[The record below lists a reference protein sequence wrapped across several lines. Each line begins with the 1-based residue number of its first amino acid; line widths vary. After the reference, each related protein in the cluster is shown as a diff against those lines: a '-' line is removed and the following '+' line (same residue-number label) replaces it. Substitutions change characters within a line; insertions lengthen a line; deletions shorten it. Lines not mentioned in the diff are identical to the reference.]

1 VAVGTNFLVAAT
13 CFGGAQEISRELRAS
28 EPEHWLDC
36 ALGGLA
42 SGALLGHFQGGR
54 ARALPMGILFAGVGT
69 GLEQGYIQYREYR
82 IRHFLSSL
90 PSESESLIAEP
101 TADVE
106 EEKLG
111 GDNSWNLP
119 DWFPIQML
127 SAEEAARRALE
138 QERKRQ
144 QTLKKLQIGES
155 QHSS

>member
-1 VAVGTNFLVAAT
+1 
-13 CFGGAQEISRELRAS
+13 
-28 EPEHWLDC
+28 
-36 ALGGLA
+36 
-42 SGALLGHFQGGR
+42 
-54 ARALPMGILFAGVGT
+54 MGILLAGVGT
-69 GLEQGYIQYREYR
+69 GLQQGYIQYREYR

-101 TADVE
+101 PADVKV
-106 EEKLG
+106 EKL
-111 GDNSWNLP
+111 DDDNNSWSLP

-155 QHSS
+155 QHNS